1 MQKNTNSRGVLR
13 PRKLSF
19 GKSRWSTNHSYTV
32 CDVTPRTEALY
43 TVCQVDRVRA
53 FYMYIECGITSDTIG
68 CIFLTQ
74 KTVKMSDGSGSWE
87 NHSIDEE
94 KAFQGGTSE
103 ESEGSSDKGSSPDE
117 REAEDVLWVH
127 VVNQPGDDYRQAE
140 DNEPNP
146 DDRRLKTDW

>member
-1 MQKNTNSRGVLR
+1 MQKKHKFARRTPTQKTQFRQKPVTHE
-13 PRKLSF
+13 PF
-19 GKSRWSTNHSYTV
+19 IHSVWRHT
-32 CDVTPRTEALY
+32 TTM
-43 TVCQVDRVRA
+43 RA
-53 FYMYIECGITSDTIG
+53 FYMYIECEITSDTIG

-74 KTVKMSDGSGSWE
+74 KTAKLSDGSGSWE

-127 VVNQPGDDYRQAE
+127 VVNQPGDDDRQAE
-140 DNEPNP
+140 DDEPNP
-146 DDRRLKTDW
+146 DDRGLKTDW